1 MKEKNL
7 ESQKQ
12 QKICSD
18 AVGPRYYEIIVVDGR
33 ITRAFGVEFSSS
45 ESPKIIHYYS
55 DTKKDYNALSF
66 VIIGIISYLGIH
78 LEKLKELYLLLTDE
92 DEKKVVRDVQ
102 DCLLKKLSF

>member
-12 QKICSD
+12 QKICSHT
-18 AVGPRYYEIIVVDGR
+18 VGPLYYEIIVADGK
-33 ITRAFGVEFSSS
+33 IMRAFGVEFSSF
-45 ESPKIIHYYS
+45 EDPKIIHYYS
-55 DTKKDYNALSF
+55 DTERDYEALTF

-92 DEKKVVRDVQ
+92 NEKKVVRDVQ
-102 DCLLKKLSF
+102 DCLLNQLSF